1 MQSLPQATG
10 SAGSQLGYQKT
21 ITEFLESLSISNRD
35 VDNRFLVSYA
45 VHLSARVPTEDCEL
59 NFQALLLFHA
69 SLLERGLGFT
79 SS

>member
-1 MQSLPQATG
+1 MQFPPQATG
-10 SAGSQLGYQKT
+10 SAGSQPGYLMT
-21 ITEFLESLSISNRD
+21 TTEFLESLSISNRD
-35 VDNRFLVSYA
+35 VGNRFSVSYA
-45 VHLSARVPTEDCEL
+45 VRLSTKVPTEDCEL